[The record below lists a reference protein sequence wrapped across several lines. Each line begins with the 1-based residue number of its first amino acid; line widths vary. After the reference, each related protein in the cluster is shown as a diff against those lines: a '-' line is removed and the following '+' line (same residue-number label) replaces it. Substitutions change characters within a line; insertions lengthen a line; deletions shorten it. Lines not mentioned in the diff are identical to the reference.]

1 MPSRKSSKKSSRKS
15 SRSSRSSRIQTRRGG
30 SPASNRVNSFYKTT
44 GGSLASDRVMGFAN
58 SAGVQSDMN
67 VVPKL
72 AGNPANFNLYQ
83 TTGGGKKRKTKSK
96 KGKSGSKKNKLHKK
110 RSSKMKRGGGA
121 SDIRDTLYSRSID
134 VRSDEAPFFN
144 AFTSEEYLSP
154 QQLINEP
161 NMVANPPF
169 ATNF

>member
-1 MPSRKSSKKSSRKS
+1 MPFKKSSRKS
-15 SRSSRSSRIQTRRGG
+15 SRKSSKKQTHRGG
-30 SPASNRVNSFYKTT
+30 SPASNRVNSFYKSM
-44 GGSLASDRVMGFAN
+44 GGSLASDRVMSFAN
-58 SAGVQSDMN
+58 NEGVETNMN

-72 AGNPANFNLYQ
+72 AGNPFNFNLYQ
-83 TTGGGKKRKTKSK
+83 TTGGGKKRKSK
-96 KGKSGSKKNKLHKK
+96 SKKNKSKSKK
-110 RSSKMKRGGGA
+110 SKSKSKKSHRSKMKRGGGA

-169 ATNF
+169 MTN

>member
-1 MPSRKSSKKSSRKS
+1 MPSRKS
-15 SRSSRSSRIQTRRGG
+15 SRSSRKSSRIQTRRGG

-72 AGNPANFNLYQ
+72 AGNPANLNLYQ
-83 TTGGGKKRKTKSK
+83 TTGGGKRRKTKSK
-96 KGKSGSKKNKLHKK
+96 KGKSKSRKSKSKK
-110 RSSKMKRGGGA
+110 RSSKMTRGGGA
-121 SDIRDTLYSRSID
+121 SDIRDTLYSRSVD
-134 VRSDEAPFFN
+134 GRSDEVPFFN

>member
-1 MPSRKSSKKSSRKS
+1 MPFKKSSKSSKK
-15 SRSSRSSRIQTRRGG
+15 SSRIQTRRGG

-83 TTGGGKKRKTKSK
+83 TTGGGKRKSKSKKNKSKSK
-96 KGKSGSKKNKLHKK
+96 KGKSKSKKSRKN

-121 SDIRDTLYSRSID
+121 SDIRDTLYSRAID

>member
-1 MPSRKSSKKSSRKS
+1 MPSKKSSRKS
-15 SRSSRSSRIQTRRGG
+15 SKSSKSSRKSSRIQTRRGG

-44 GGSLASDRVMGFAN
+44 GGSLASDRVMSFAN
-58 SAGVQSDMN
+58 SAGVQSNMN

-83 TTGGGKKRKTKSK
+83 TTGGGKKRKSKSKSK
-96 KGKSGSKKNKLHKK
+96 KSKSKSRKN

-121 SDIRDTLYSRSID
+121 SDIRDTLYSRAID

-169 ATNF
+169 ATN